1 MYEYLLSSR
10 FLNVFHN
17 PMKSHMNSYNL
28 TSNTVIRVHLKI
40 FSQCRLSFSFFLFI
54 SLVRLFNDVFIIFVN
69 NVDVDVDFLYYRPCI
84 SSIISVVVN
93 YFCYNCSTQKGR
105 INILIYP
112 LAWRNVCHL
121 PWIQLGSQHAVR
133 WSHYHR
139 ISFVNP
145 FNVTNGWFLLSLDF
159 DNGWLLVKL

>member
-1 MYEYLLSSR
+1 
-10 FLNVFHN
+10 
-17 PMKSHMNSYNL
+17 MKSGMNSYNL
-28 TSNTVIRVHLKI
+28 ICDIVNRIHSKI
-40 FSQCRLSFSFFLFI
+40 FSQCILCVFFWLFV

-93 YFCYNCSTQKGR
+93 YFCYNLSTPKGR
-105 INILIYP
+105 TNILIYP

-121 PWIQLGSQHAVR
+121 PWIQLGSQHAIR

-145 FNVTNGWFLLSLDF
+145 FNVANGYFLLFLSLGF
-159 DNGWLLVKL
+159 YVGWLLVKL